1 MEFMTSPKL
10 PLDDLYTHTFY
21 VKHEPIEKIDPQIDR
36 RYWTFEINNIDV
48 GTYLR
53 PNYTD
58 IELILSAVDENGV
71 DLQTNVP
78 GDNSVAPAVAPIK
91 DDTASMINSSL
102 YSYFSK
108 TLVTE

>member
-1 MEFMTSPKL
+1 MELMTSPKL

-21 VKHEPIEKIDPQIDR
+21 VKHEPIEKIDPQLDR

-58 IELILSAVDENGV
+58 IELILSAVDENGD
-71 DLQTNVP
+71 DLKSNIPGNSTASPPVP
-78 GDNSVAPAVAPIK
+78 PIQ
-91 DDTASMINSSL
+91 DSTASMIII
-102 YSYFSK
+102 
-108 TLVTE
+108 